1 MEALAVIIPIAIVA
15 GTIFVIMKVAR
26 QASEQYGFGMIRNWT
41 FALVL
46 LSLISGFSGWVVSF
60 DPQGQASSLI
70 FVAVWLGLGG
80 WAAYI
85 NVQRSTPKF
94 GIMFTVLQYVA
105 TIGVIAPIILFFTHQ
120 RSMNVMRNMG

>member
-26 QASEQYGFGMIRNWT
+26 QAIEQYGFGMIRNWT

-46 LSLISGFSGWVVSF
+46 LSLLSGF
-60 DPQGQASSLI
+60 LI

-94 GIMFTVLQYVA
+94 GVMFTVLQYVA
-105 TIGVIAPIILFFTHQ
+105 AIGVIAPIILFFTHR